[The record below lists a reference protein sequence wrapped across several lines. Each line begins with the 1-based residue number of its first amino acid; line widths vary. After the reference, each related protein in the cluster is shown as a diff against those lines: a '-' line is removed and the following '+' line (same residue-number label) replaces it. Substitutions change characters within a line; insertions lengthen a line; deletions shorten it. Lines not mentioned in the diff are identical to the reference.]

1 MSGAKRHEALLLAPT
16 PKLQAILPQ
25 GAIVCGEKPV
35 WVVLTSDY
43 DAQVVFAD
51 LLAADLRAAEAD
63 RDTLRTANQRLE
75 GEYSKL
81 LESNVLDAETIDRL
95 EGEVARLREA
105 LNTAKYRIEQGRVWN
120 GMGWSL
126 TGLHPH
132 GQQKALDA
140 IDAALRG
147 NGGDV

>member
-1 MSGAKRHEALLLAPT
+1 MSVCDKHIENPHECTGCEIELLHAAKQRLE
-16 PKLQAILPQ
+16 
-25 GAIVCGEKPV
+25 
-35 WVVLTSDY
+35 
-43 DAQVVFAD
+43 AD
-51 LLAADLRAAEAD
+51 LALALKVPSVAAMHSYL
-63 RDTLRTANQRLE
+63 DTECAKQNAQLGEDKQRLE
-75 GEYSKL
+75 GEVK
-81 LESNVLDAETIDRL
+81 A
-95 EGEVARLREA
+95 LREA

-147 NGGDV
+147 SGGDV